1 MNIKKL
7 IVKILVKKSKYNLNY
22 PSNESK
28 IISSSGTG
36 FFIKNN
42 FILTCYHVI
51 EDHDQIKVR
60 SKKSKKEFNVI
71 VHSIYPDDDLAIL
84 YIKDNLVNMTS
95 EIPIKILDEEISDD
109 QYVTALG
116 YPLDSNNL
124 KVSKGIISGFQDS
137 LIQTDA
143 TLNPGNSGGP
153 LILNN
158 KIIGINAIKI
168 SSDKVD
174 NVGYSIP
181 IERFLVYKKTIST
194 DKIVK
199 LKPKLELKFQ
209 VIKDKDQFEKF
220 GFSNFQ
226 EKKDDNYYGVRVIK
240 ILESSNLY
248 KAGLRDNDFLI
259 EWDNKIIDMF
269 GDIKIDLFPEKIHLN
284 EITKWYYVGQKIN
297 IKYYSKNLKKIV
309 SYDLVLSES
318 TLLYPHLFKNYTNI
332 FYHIIDNLT
341 ISIITRKHLEDLNKL
356 HLNLED
362 KLYILNNFLN
372 MNNKFIIYLSY
383 QKQTAQS
390 VNLPKGSVIKLLNDK
405 TIGSYNDLINVK
417 KINSIEF
424 ISGHKFFL

>member
-22 PSNESK
+22 PTNESK
-28 IISSSGTG
+28 IITSSGSG

-60 SKKSKKEFNVI
+60 GRKSKKEYDVV

-84 YIKDNLVNMTS
+84 YIKDNMINMSS
-95 EIPIKILDEEISDD
+95 EIPIQILDKEINEDD
-109 QYVTALG
+109 YVIALG

-168 SSDKVD
+168 TSDKVD

-181 IERFLVYKKTIST
+181 IQRLLVYKKTISS
-194 DKIVK
+194 DKIIK
-199 LKPKLELKFQ
+199 MKPKLEIKFQ
-209 VIKDKDQFEKF
+209 VIKNKNQFMQFEF
-220 GFSNFQ
+220 LNFK
-226 EKKDDNYYGVRVIK
+226 EENEENFYGVRVVN
-240 ILESSNLY
+240 ILESSSLY
-248 KAGLRDNDFLI
+248 KIGLRERDFLL

-269 GDIKIDLFPEKIHLN
+269 GDIKIDYFPEKIHLD
-284 EITKWYYVGQKIN
+284 EISKWYYVGQKIN
-297 IKYYSKNLKKIV
+297 IKYYSNKIKKLV
-309 SYDLVLSES
+309 SKDMILEES
-318 TLLYPHLFKNYTNI
+318 TLLYPDLFKNYTNI
-332 FYHIIDNLT
+332 YYHIVDNLT
-341 ISIITRKHLEDLNKL
+341 ISIITKKHLGDLNKL
-356 HLNLED
+356 IINLQD
-362 KLYILNNFLN
+362 KLYILNNFIN

-383 QKQTAQS
+383 QKQEKDS
-390 VNLPKGSVIKLLNDK
+390 VTLPKGSVIK
-405 TIGSYNDLINVK
+405 TINNNVVNSYDELVKIKHIDL
-417 KINSIEF
+417 IEF
-424 ISGHKFFL
+424 ISGYKFFL